1 MQNVWPCSIAIGLG
15 TRPFCAQAT
24 LAYLRFRTAK
34 KFQCAKEKLDEGL
47 GLLCSSEL
55 YETLPTD
62 GGIDFPN
69 R

>member
-1 MQNVWPCSIAIGLG
+1 MGLG
-15 TRPFCAQAT
+15 ARPFCAEAT
-24 LAYLRFRTAK
+24 LVSSRFRTAK

-55 YETLPTD
+55 YETLPSD